1 MGGTPSLLGSSQ
13 RPNKPKSSREESEM
27 EARASF
33 GKTGISKLF
42 VGVVLVI
49 VAVGLG
55 IMAAYLASNL
65 TGSAGATQTQS
76 APSVMRHDNGRQLDQ
91 APAQSPIDTKPAP
104 FHGGLQE

>member
-1 MGGTPSLLGSSQ
+1 
-13 RPNKPKSSREESEM
+13 M

-76 APSVMRHDNGRQLDQ
+76 APSVMRHDNGRELDQ
-91 APAQSPIDTKPAP
+91 APAEGTFVVPPAN
-104 FHGGLQE
+104 HRGGIQE

>member
-1 MGGTPSLLGSSQ
+1 
-13 RPNKPKSSREESEM
+13 M

-65 TGSAGATQTQS
+65 TGSAGATQTNS
-76 APSVMRHDNGRQLDQ
+76 APGSVMRHDNGRELDQ
-91 APAQSPIDTKPAP
+91 APAVEQAPDTAP
-104 FHGGLQE
+104 TAPDYVRLRGGIQE